1 MKVELERNEY
11 YTEQILT
18 TLNNLIH
25 DEDNQTYCYVSIEE
39 LIQDDNLTEFFI
51 GYLKA
56 GTYMFNEFTGDNKN
70 ILEFTHILNHLC
82 VQDLLEHKDKIKL

>member
-1 MKVELERNEY
+1 MRELKKNEY

-25 DEDNQTYCYVSIEE
+25 DEEYQTPCYVSIKE
-39 LIQDDNLTEFFI
+39 LAEGDNLTQFFI

-56 GTYMFNEFTGDNKN
+56 GTFMFNEFTGEEKN
-70 ILEFTHILNHLC
+70 ILEFTHLLIHLC
-82 VQDLLEHKDKIKL
+82 VQDLLEKE